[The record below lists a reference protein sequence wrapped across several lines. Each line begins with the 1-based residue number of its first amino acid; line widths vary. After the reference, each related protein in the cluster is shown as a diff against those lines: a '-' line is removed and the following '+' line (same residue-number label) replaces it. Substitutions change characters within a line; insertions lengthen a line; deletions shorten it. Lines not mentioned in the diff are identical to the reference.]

1 MSEAERQR
9 RVADDAAD
17 PEASGV
23 SPKGG
28 HAADEGLEDPHR
40 SALATGATQLSVA
53 ATTPPVSDVASALT
67 AEPPLGPD
75 DGGERLVG
83 RVLAGRYRIERMLGA
98 GGMGTVYRARHVH
111 MRKTV
116 AVKVLHREMTHLP
129 EVVARFEREAVAAAN
144 IEHPNVAAATD
155 FGRLENDSFYLVLEY
170 IEGQSLT
177 ERLDRE
183 GVFPPPLALH
193 IVRQIADAL
202 ATAHAAGVVHRDLK
216 PDNVMLVERDGD
228 PGFVKVLDFGIAK
241 VDMTGGDQQAL
252 TKLGSIFGT
261 PDYMA
266 PEQAAGRAVDG
277 RADLYALG
285 IMLYQMLVGR
295 TPFQDDDMVV
305 VLTRQLT
312 APPEPL
318 PDDID
323 PALQA
328 IVARLLAKSPD
339 DRFQSPEEL
348 LVAIDQWFAE
358 AGAIEADAV
367 DRTAPGASTGVRQV
381 ATRIRSIAGGS
392 LRWLTERV
400 SAVVPLRKVQVAGRA
415 LPLRAVVATAAVLA
429 IAAGVAALSLGDG
442 SAATQPA
449 LITAIGEGLG
459 LDAQH
464 RERLRKAEAG
474 DAKAIAE
481 LLERPDSSR
490 SPEEWL
496 ALAKGH
502 SKLGNFGPAV
512 AAYGR
517 ALEANPS
524 VAEQPEVLSHLR
536 QAAVDPKSFESALTL
551 AARLG
556 FGGIDLI
563 YDVAGDKSPAAK
575 PSADLAEKLLA
586 DPAIANKASPALR
599 LVLDLR
605 GAKGCN
611 AYKKLLPQAVEHAD
625 TRALSRLTRLRTRR
639 GCGFLGLGDCY
650 SCLRSGG
657 LLEQAIA
664 KAQGT
669 KAPEFAAPPAK
680 PQQTTKPAGP
690 AAK

>member
-83 RVLAGRYRIERMLGA
+83 RVLAGRYRIERMRGA

-266 PEQAAGRAVDG
+266 PEQ
-277 RADLYALG
+277 
-285 IMLYQMLVGR
+285 
-295 TPFQDDDMVV
+295 
-305 VLTRQLT
+305 
-312 APPEPL
+312 
-318 PDDID
+318 
-323 PALQA
+323 
-328 IVARLLAKSPD
+328 
-339 DRFQSPEEL
+339 
-348 LVAIDQWFAE
+348 
-358 AGAIEADAV
+358 
-367 DRTAPGASTGVRQV
+367 
-381 ATRIRSIAGGS
+381 
-392 LRWLTERV
+392 
-400 SAVVPLRKVQVAGRA
+400 
-415 LPLRAVVATAAVLA
+415 
-429 IAAGVAALSLGDG
+429 
-442 SAATQPA
+442 
-449 LITAIGEGLG
+449 
-459 LDAQH
+459 
-464 RERLRKAEAG
+464 
-474 DAKAIAE
+474 
-481 LLERPDSSR
+481 
-490 SPEEWL
+490 
-496 ALAKGH
+496 
-502 SKLGNFGPAV
+502 
-512 AAYGR
+512 
-517 ALEANPS
+517 
-524 VAEQPEVLSHLR
+524 
-536 QAAVDPKSFESALTL
+536 
-551 AARLG
+551 
-556 FGGIDLI
+556 
-563 YDVAGDKSPAAK
+563 
-575 PSADLAEKLLA
+575 
-586 DPAIANKASPALR
+586 
-599 LVLDLR
+599 
-605 GAKGCN
+605 
-611 AYKKLLPQAVEHAD
+611 
-625 TRALSRLTRLRTRR
+625 
-639 GCGFLGLGDCY
+639 
-650 SCLRSGG
+650 
-657 LLEQAIA
+657 
-664 KAQGT
+664 
-669 KAPEFAAPPAK
+669 
-680 PQQTTKPAGP
+680 
-690 AAK
+690 